1 MGKHDI
7 PINIW
12 LSDKE
17 RFADLYNGAICDG
30 EIFFQAKDLQKLD
43 TKQNLTFRDQD
54 NKNIHI
60 QRFRDIT
67 MQVSDGTRLILLT
80 CENQDKIHYA
90 MPVREMLYDS
100 LDYIE
105 QIKNIAKKNR
115 IEKNYHNSA
124 EFLSGFTASDRLSPV
139 IPLVFYYGDEEWDSN
154 QDLHSLLDLAP
165 ETYKKF
171 KEYIPNYKINLVDA
185 RKLASKNCL
194 HTDLQQILGMLE
206 YKKDKANL
214 LNYIH
219 ENQTYFENLDEDS
232 YYAAK
237 AFLGTDIRLKN
248 PDHKGGTVNMCK
260 ALDDFYQDGVNEGVA
275 LGIER
280 GIERG
285 EDCYR
290 RLILK
295 LSAEH
300 KTELIVQTA
309 NDPELLHRLYKEYN
323 I

>member
-1 MGKHDI
+1 MGKHDV

-17 RFADLYNGAICDG
+17 RFADLYNGAVCDG
-30 EIFFQAKDLQKLD
+30 EAFFQAEDLTQLD
-43 TKQNLTFRDQD
+43 TKQNLTLRDQN
-54 NKNIHI
+54 NKDIHI

-67 MQVSDGTRLILLT
+67 MQATDGTRLILLA

-105 QIKNIAKKNR
+105 QMKNISKKNR
-115 IEKNYHNSA
+115 AEKSYHNSA
-124 EFLSGFTASDRLSPV
+124 EFLSGFTKSDRLSPI
-139 IPLVFYYGDEEWDSN
+139 IPLVFYYGDEEWNTN
-154 QDLHSLLDLAP
+154 QDLHSLLDLSS
-165 ETYKKF
+165 ETVERF
-171 KEYIPNYKINLVDA
+171 KEYIPNYKINLIDA
-185 RKLASKNCL
+185 RELAEKNCL
-194 HTDLQQILGMLE
+194 HTDLQQILGMLK

-219 ENQTYFENLDEDS
+219 ENQTFFENLDEDS

-237 AFLGTDIRLKN
+237 AFLGTDIQFKN
-248 PDHKGGTVNMCK
+248 PDHKGGTFDMCK
-260 ALDDFYQDGVNEGVA
+260 ALDDFYQDGVNEGVMQS
-275 LGIER
+275 
-280 GIERG
+280 

-295 LSAEH
+295 LSEEH
-300 KTELIVQTA
+300 KTELIIQTA
-309 NDPELLHRLYKEYN
+309 HDPELLHRLYKEYN

>member
-17 RFADLYNGAICDG
+17 RFAYLYNGAICDG
-30 EIFFQAKDLQKLD
+30 EVFFQAKDLQKLD

-80 CENQDKIHYA
+80 CE
-90 MPVREMLYDS
+90 
-100 LDYIE
+100 
-105 QIKNIAKKNR
+105 
-115 IEKNYHNSA
+115 
-124 EFLSGFTASDRLSPV
+124 
-139 IPLVFYYGDEEWDSN
+139 N